1 MNTTRRALLGAALA
15 APAVARAQEA
25 ITLRLHHF
33 APAASNN
40 HRQHLLPWAQK
51 VAAES
56 GNRLRIQVFP
66 AMQLGGAPPQLFD
79 QARDGVVDMAFLQP
93 GFTPGRFARF
103 EALELP
109 FTAGRVSIPNAR
121 AVQRFFER
129 HMLDEFRE
137 VHLIAAFGH
146 DRGLIHATR
155 AVRTQDDL
163 RGLRIRFPS
172 RLGGEA
178 LRTLGAGAVGLPVGQ
193 IPEAISQRVIDGALV
208 PWEIVPAL
216 RLHEMVRH
224 HTEIPGANSFYMVTF
239 AVVMNRARHAG
250 LPPDLRAV
258 LDANSGAWHAAFAGR
273 IWDENAAPSEELARR
288 RGNEIG
294 AISEAEAAR
303 WKEAVR
309 PVGEAWF
316 AQMRERG
323 VDGPALAAEA
333 AALFAE
339 EAARG

>member
-1 MNTTRRALLGAALA
+1 M
-15 APAVARAQEA
+15 
-25 ITLRLHHF
+25 
-33 APAASNN
+33 
-40 HRQHLLPWAQK
+40 PWAQK
-51 VAAES
+51 IAAES
-56 GNRLRIQVFP
+56 NNRLRVQIFP
-66 AMQLGGAPPQLFD
+66 SMQLGGAPPQLFD
-79 QARDGVVDMAFLQP
+79 QARDGVVDIVWTLP
-93 GFTPGRFARF
+93 GNTPGRFPSIEVF
-103 EALELP
+103 ELP
-109 FTAGRVSIPNAR
+109 FLAHEKAAPNAR

-129 HMLDEFRE
+129 HMIEEFRE

-155 AVRTQDDL
+155 AVRTQEDL

-193 IPEAISQRVIDGALV
+193 IPEALSQRVIDGALV

-216 RLHEMVRH
+216 RLHEMVRF
-224 HTEIPGANSFYMVTF
+224 HTEIPGPNSFYMVTF
-239 AVVMNRARHAG
+239 AVVMNRARHAA

-309 PVGEAWF
+309 PVAETWF